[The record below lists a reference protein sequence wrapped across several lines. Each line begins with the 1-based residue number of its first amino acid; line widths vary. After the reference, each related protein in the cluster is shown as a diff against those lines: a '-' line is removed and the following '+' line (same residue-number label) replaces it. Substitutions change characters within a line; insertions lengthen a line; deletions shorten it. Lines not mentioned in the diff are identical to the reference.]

1 MVSDYRCSSR
11 ASFGRLFCSKFL
23 CFVPFRAIASLSSV
37 TDRRHPPSRDYGG
50 IVGRYQGREL
60 TKGVEDDDTVGYP
73 LEMERFFNWI
83 SAYATHFLFLCLLTV
98 YPTRDEALA
107 PHGLCRRLWST
118 ELKPQGWTD
127 SARIDEVMRPPMTE
141 LRADTDAK
149 DNDGRTLQHLAAIS
163 RS

>member
-1 MVSDYRCSSR
+1 LDLGVRR
-11 ASFGRLFCSKFL
+11 SFSLFVYSQSTLRKPL
-23 CFVPFRAIASLSSV
+23 ATKLWHR
-37 TDRRHPPSRDYGG
+37 TDVR
-50 IVGRYQGREL
+50 
-60 TKGVEDDDTVGYP
+60 
-73 LEMERFFNWI
+73 
-83 SAYATHFLFLCLLTV
+83 
-98 YPTRDEALA
+98 
-107 PHGLCRRLWST
+107 RRLWNT